1 MADSPDPTRTVSDT
15 PTVASDAA
23 AAPFMVAGAA
33 LGGYRIQ
40 GLIAVGGM
48 ATVYR
53 ALDERLGRVV
63 ALKVLKG
70 GDADARARFIR
81 EVRVVAGLQHANI
94 VMLYGAGEEGDM
106 TWAAM
111 ELLPHSLSHEL
122 HQKGRLTPAAV
133 CHAGRD
139 ACRGLEAA
147 AARGIVHRD
156 IKPSNLLRD
165 HSGSVKVADFGLA
178 KDLSLDLHLTT
189 PGVIL
194 GTPLYSSP
202 EQALGKAV
210 GVQSDLYSLGAT
222 LYHLVAGHPP
232 FQSAN
237 ALDTLVRHAVEAPP
251 PLPGDVPAPLA
262 RLILNLL
269 AKEPRQRP
277 ASYAA
282 VIDALDAC
290 LDPAA
295 EDAPQPLPAEP
306 GAREQGD
313 GMSASLLGAA
323 RAALEMGRSE
333 RARSLLEPVVQKR
346 SPGWV
351 SAAFLLASSLEASQR
366 LADAGQ
372 LLEQVAAEAGHA
384 DDRALAL
391 WTLGR
396 LAEQESAA
404 ALSRAVNIYE
414 RIAAV
419 SSTRF
424 PRALLEARIE
434 RLARRQRQDRSS
446 AGDREPQSS

>member
-1 MADSPDPTRTVSDT
+1 
-15 PTVASDAA
+15 
-23 AAPFMVAGAA
+23 
-33 LGGYRIQ
+33 
-40 GLIAVGGM
+40 LIAAGGM
-48 ATVYR
+48 ATVHR
-53 ALDERLGRVV
+53 ALDERLGRIV

-70 GDADARARFIR
+70 GDSDARARFLR

-94 VMLYGAGEEGDM
+94 VMLYGAGEEGDA

-111 ELLPHSLSHEL
+111 ELLSHSLSHEL
-122 HQKGRLTPAAV
+122 HEKGRFSASDTSA
-133 CHAGRD
+133 AGRD

-147 AARGIVHRD
+147 AIRGVVHRD

-165 HSGSVKVADFGLA
+165 QSGSVKVADFGLA

-189 PGVIL
+189 PGMIL

-232 FQSAN
+232 FQSSN
-237 ALDTLVRHAVEAPP
+237 ALDTLVRHAIEPPP
-251 PLPGDVPAPLA
+251 PLPADVPAPLA
-262 RLILNLL
+262 RLILGLL
-269 AKEPRQRP
+269 AKEPAQRP
-277 ASYAA
+277 GAYAQ
-282 VIDALDAC
+282 VIEALDDAC
-290 LDPAA
+290 LDPGA
-295 EDAPQPLPAEP
+295 EEPQLSQPAESTE
-306 GAREQGD
+306 RERGD

-323 RAALEMGRSE
+323 RAAVQMGRGE
-333 RARSLLEPVVQKR
+333 RARTLLEPIIQKR

-351 SAAFLLASSLEASQR
+351 QAAFLLASSLEDSQK
-366 LADAGQ
+366 LADASR
-372 LLEQVAAEAGHA
+372 LLDQVAAEATHA

-396 LAEQESAA
+396 LAERESAA
-404 ALSRAVNIYE
+404 ALSRAVGIYK
-414 RIAAV
+414 RIAEV

-434 RLARRQRQDRSS
+434 RLTKRQRQDRSS
-446 AGDREPQSS
+446 AGDQDPQSS

>member
-1 MADSPDPTRTVSDT
+1 MATD
-15 PTVASDAA
+15 ASV
-23 AAPFMVAGAA
+23 APFLGTGTA

-63 ALKVLKG
+63 ALKVLRG
-70 GDADARARFIR
+70 GDSDARERFLR

-94 VMLYGAGEEGDM
+94 VMLYGAGEEGDT

-122 HQKGRLTPAAV
+122 HQKGRFSAADT
-133 CHAGRD
+133 CAAGRD
-139 ACRGLEAA
+139 ACLGLEAA
-147 AARGIVHRD
+147 AKRGIVHRD
-156 IKPSNLLRD
+156 VKPSNLLRD
-165 HSGSVKVADFGLA
+165 QSGSVKVADFGLA

-232 FQSAN
+232 FQSSN

-251 PLPGDVPAPLA
+251 PLPTDVPAALA
-262 RLILNLL
+262 RLILGLL

-277 ASYAA
+277 STYAA
-282 VIDALDAC
+282 VIASLDGC
-290 LDPAA
+290 LDPVS
-295 EDAPQPLPAEP
+295 EEPQPAPAEP
-306 GAREQGD
+306 SAYERGD

-323 RAALEMGRSE
+323 RAAVEMGRSE
-333 RARSLLEPVVQKR
+333 RARTLLEPIVQKR

-351 SAAFLLASSLEASQR
+351 SAAFLLASSLEGSKR
-366 LADAGQ
+366 LADAGL
-372 LLEQVAAEAGHA
+372 LLEQVAADATHT

-396 LAEQESAA
+396 LAEQESTA
-404 ALSRAVNIYE
+404 ALARAVGIYE
-414 RIAAV
+414 RIAEV

-434 RLARRQRQDRSS
+434 RLTKRQRQDRSS
-446 AGDREPQSS
+446 AGDRDPHSS

>member
-1 MADSPDPTRTVSDT
+1 MADPPDPTKTADET
-15 PTVASDAA
+15 PTNLSDNAT
-23 AAPFMVAGAA
+23 APFFGAGTL

-40 GLIAVGGM
+40 GPIAVGGM

-53 ALDERLGRVV
+53 ALDERLGRSV

-70 GDADARARFIR
+70 GDADARARFLR
-81 EVRVVAGLQHANI
+81 EVRVVAALQHANI
-94 VMLYGAGEEGDM
+94 VMLYGAGEEGDT

-122 HQKGRLTPAAV
+122 HQKGRFSTADTCA
-133 CHAGRD
+133 AGRD

-147 AARGIVHRD
+147 AMRGIVHRD

-165 HSGSVKVADFGLA
+165 QSGSVKVADFGLA
-178 KDLSLDLHLTT
+178 KDLALDLHLTT

-232 FQSAN
+232 FQSSN
-237 ALDTLVRHAVEAPP
+237 ALDTLVRHAIEPPP
-251 PLPGDVPAPLA
+251 PLPADVPAALA
-262 RLILNLL
+262 RLILGLL
-269 AKEPRQRP
+269 AKEPAQRP
-277 ASYAA
+277 AAYAT
-282 VIDALDAC
+282 VIASLDAC

-295 EDAPQPLPAEP
+295 DDPALSGPAEP
-306 GAREQGD
+306 TEHERGD

-323 RAALEMGRSE
+323 RAAVQMGRSE
-333 RARSLLEPVVQKR
+333 RARTLLEPIVQQR
-346 SPGWV
+346 STGWV
-351 SAAFLLASSLEASQR
+351 SAAFLLASSLEGSR
-366 LADAGQ
+366 KLADAGR
-372 LLEQVAAEAGHA
+372 LLDQVAADASHA

-396 LAEQESAA
+396 LAEQESAT
-404 ALSRAVNIYE
+404 ALARAVDIYQ
-414 RIAAV
+414 RIGDI

-424 PRALLEARIE
+424 PQALLEARIK
-434 RLARRQRQDRSS
+434 RLTKRHRGDRSS
-446 AGDREPQSS
+446 TGGDDPSIS